1 MLTNGALVQYITFRV
16 FPVGYPHRADA
27 VRLRGQVLEVDHHCV
42 ASMGHD
48 DWTENACNQKI
59 INGTGLELRNP
70 LYRFAC
76 SSQWHK

>member
-27 VRLRGQVLEVDHHCV
+27 VRLRGQVLEVDHHRV
-42 ASMGHD
+42 GSLGHD
-48 DWTENACNQKI
+48 HRTENACNQKI
-59 INGTGLELRNP
+59 ISRTGSEPRNP

-76 SSQWHK
+76 TL